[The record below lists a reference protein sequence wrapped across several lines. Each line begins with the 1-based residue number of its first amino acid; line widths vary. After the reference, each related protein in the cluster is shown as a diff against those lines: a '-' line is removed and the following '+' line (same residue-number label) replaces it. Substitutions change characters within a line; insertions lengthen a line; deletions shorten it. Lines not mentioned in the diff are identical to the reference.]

1 MKILI
6 LSSKQFNFALCVAT
20 VITLVLL
27 TFGTYVTA
35 TANRLLPIYS
45 VENSKKQIAITFDA
59 AWDDSGLDEIM
70 AVLKKHNALSTVFVV
85 GEWAEK
91 YHDAVKKLSDAG
103 HTIGNHSNKH
113 SHLNKMDATQIEKD
127 VTACN
132 QTIEAITGK
141 KATLY
146 RGPYGEYN
154 NTAVSVINKLG
165 MYYIQWSC
173 DSLDWKPNY
182 TVDMI
187 TAAALKK
194 AGAGG
199 IMLFHIG
206 IENTAAALERVLAT
220 LETEGY
226 TFVTVDQLILKD
238 NYTIDH
244 TGKQIKKTN
253 T

>member
-35 TANRLLPIYS
+35 AANRLLPIYS

-85 GEWAEK
+85 GEWAAK
-91 YHDAVKKLSDAG
+91 YPDAVKKLSDAG
-103 HTIGNHSNKH
+103 HTVGNHSNKH
-113 SHLNKMDATQIEKD
+113 SHLNKMDAAQFAND

-132 QTIEAITGK
+132 KTIEAIIGK
-141 KATLY
+141 PVTLY
-146 RGPYGEYN
+146 RGPYGEYT
-154 NTAVSVINKLG
+154 NTAISVINELG

-173 DSLDWKPNY
+173 E
-182 TVDMI
+182 T
-187 TAAALKK
+187 
-194 AGAGG
+194 
-199 IMLFHIG
+199 
-206 IENTAAALERVLAT
+206 LAT
-220 LETEGY
+220 K
-226 TFVTVDQLILKD
+226 VIV
-238 NYTIDH
+238 
-244 TGKQIKKTN
+244 
-253 T
+253 